1 MARATT
7 PARTIEGFR
16 AYLEEGGLSA
26 GTINVYASDI
36 DIALRD
42 GTIGARLRNDE
53 LAPKTRRHILAAAR
67 HWAEYSEDVQLGK
80 QLRKIRLPPARRK
93 SARVP
98 ITRDELLDLIDELAH
113 TTSVS
118 ATMRAALAMM
128 ATRGFRC
135 GDVLRMKR
143 EELESARTQGVLA
156 YEVKGKR
163 RLEFK
168 VIKTYR
174 TSLVALAS
182 SPGDWTRVRDLIS
195 PQSKPANRQR
205 AAAKAVERALVTVG
219 ARIGI
224 WNLHPHRLRRTYAV
238 EYLRSLKGD
247 PEAIVKLQQHMQWA
261 SMATAM
267 EYIDHARGDELDAA
281 AEKVFER

>member
-1 MARATT
+1 MAR
-7 PARTIEGFR
+7 PTIDGFR
-16 AYLEEGGLSA
+16 AFLEESGLAA
-26 GTINVYASDI
+26 GTVNVYASDV
-36 DIALRD
+36 ALALEA
-42 GTIGARLRNDE
+42 GSFGARLRDDE

-67 HWAEYSEDVQLGK
+67 HWAEYTEDAQLGK
-80 QLRKIRLPPARRK
+80 QLKKIRLPPPRRK
-93 SARVP
+93 TARVP
-98 ITRDELLDLIDELAH
+98 ITRDQLLELVDELAR
-113 TTSVS
+113 TDRVTPI
-118 ATMRAALAMM
+118 MRATLAMM

-143 EELESARTQGVLA
+143 TELESAREQGVLA

-163 RLEFK
+163 RVEFK
-168 VIKTYR
+168 VIKTFR
-174 TSLVALAS
+174 APLLALAS
-182 SPGDWTRVRDLIS
+182 APGTWTRVRDLVS
-195 PQSKPANRQR
+195 PHALVASRQR

-219 ARIGI
+219 AGLGI

-247 PEAIVKLQQHMQWA
+247 PEAIVKLTQHMQWA